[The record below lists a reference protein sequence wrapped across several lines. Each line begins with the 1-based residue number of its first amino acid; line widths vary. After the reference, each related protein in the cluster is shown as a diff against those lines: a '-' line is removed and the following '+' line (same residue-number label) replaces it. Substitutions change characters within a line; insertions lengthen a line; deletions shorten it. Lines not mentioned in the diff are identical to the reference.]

1 MSEEDSNA
9 KIGRRKAPLTEAELT
24 AARLQMI
31 REFVSKKQPAHSTE
45 PDDSETEADSAV
57 APRRMTPAP
66 DAPPVQATASP
77 PPPSSSLPDA
87 EPALTEPELT
97 ESDAADE
104 EALQIPE
111 HDDAEAATAHF
122 TARDDSQTVEEP
134 LPPPRYEQPHE
145 AEATKPDP
153 VKMPDPVALGQAF
166 FNLMEKSQPLIHDFM
181 ERIRLNPPVGS
192 APSPL
197 SLSLNAPWLQMT
209 QQIWANPQKMVDA
222 QLGLWQDYMRLWQN
236 TTKRF
241 LGQPYET
248 IIEPPAN
255 DKRFKDE
262 AWSRNTLFDFIK
274 QSYLLT
280 AQWMQKEAEAVE
292 GMDQPEQRKVEF
304 YIQQFIDALSPT
316 NFLFTNPEVLRLTAE
331 TGGENLVKGL
341 QNLLQDLERGQGQLK
356 ISMSDEKAFT
366 LGDNIAATAGKVVFQ
381 NDLMQLIQYEPLTD
395 SVHSTPLLIIPPW
408 INKYYILDMRE
419 KNSFV
424 RYCLTQGHTVFIV
437 SWVNPDASLGDKDFE
452 NYMLEGPFA
461 ALQEIKRRT
470 GAAATNVLGY
480 CIGGTL
486 LACLL
491 AYLQRRPEQAAK
503 LPLIASATYTVTMID
518 FSEPGELGVFVD
530 EAQLDALEAQMAE
543 KGYLEAGAMARTFN
557 MLRANDLIWSFVVNN
572 YLLGRE
578 PFPFDLLFWNSD
590 ATRMPAAM
598 HKFYLR
604 KMYQQN
610 LLVKP
615 DGITLDGTPIDIRL
629 ITTPSFLLA
638 TREDH
643 IAPWKSAYA
652 ATQLYQGSVKF
663 ILAGSGHI
671 AGVVNPPDAKKYSYW
686 TNDSLP
692 PTPEEWQKTAEQ
704 HPGSWWA
711 AWMEW
716 LKPYQGSDIPARE
729 PVAPILEDAPGS
741 YVRIRS
747 E

>member
-9 KIGRRKAPLTEAELT
+9 KLGRRKAPLTEAELT

-31 REFVSKKQPAHSTE
+31 REFVSKKHPRQTAESEPELGSEPEPAPE
-45 PDDSETEADSAV
+45 PTPHPEQEQTAGTDIRDEPAAESRAAAAAAE
-57 APRRMTPAP
+57 TPAEEESAQP
-66 DAPPVQATASP
+66 LRAAATAETSAP
-77 PPPSSSLPDA
+77 PPPAAEDA
-87 EPALTEPELT
+87 P
-97 ESDAADE
+97 
-104 EALQIPE
+104 
-111 HDDAEAATAHF
+111 
-122 TARDDSQTVEEP
+122 
-134 LPPPRYEQPHE
+134 QPE
-145 AEATKPDP
+145 AETAEKPDS

-181 ERIRLNPPVGS
+181 ERIKLNPPTAGGAS
-192 APSPL
+192 NPL
-197 SLSLNAPWLQMT
+197 NLGLNAPWMQMT

-280 AQWMQKEAEAVE
+280 AQWMQKEVEAVE

-304 YIQQFIDALSPT
+304 YTQQFIDALSPT

-356 ISMSDEKAFT
+356 ISMTDEKAFK
-366 LGDNIAATAGKVVFQ
+366 LGENIAATAGKVVFQ
-381 NDLMQLIQYEPLTD
+381 NELMQLIQYEPLTD
-395 SVHSTPLLIIPPW
+395 KVHSTPLLIIPPW
-408 INKYYILDMRE
+408 INKYYVLDMRE

-424 RYCLTQGHTVFIV
+424 RYCLTQGHTVFII
-437 SWVNPDASLGDKDFE
+437 SWVNPDARLGHKDFE

-503 LPLIASATYTVTMID
+503 LPLIASATYMVTMID

-530 EAQLDALEAQMAE
+530 EAQLETLEAQMAE
-543 KGYLEAGAMARTFN
+543 KGYLDANVMAQTFN

-610 LLVKP
+610 LLVQP
-615 DGITLDGTPIDIRL
+615 DGITLDGTPIDVRL
-629 ITTPSFLLA
+629 ITTPSFMLS

-643 IAPWKSAYA
+643 IAPWKSTYA

-663 ILAGSGHI
+663 VLAGSGHI
-671 AGVVNPPDAKKYSYW
+671 AGVVNPPANNKYGYW

-692 PTPEEWQKTAEQ
+692 PAPDDWLKTAEQ
-704 HPGSWWA
+704 HTGSWWT

-716 LKPYQGSDIPARE
+716 LKPYQGSAIPARE
-729 PVAPILEDAPGS
+729 PAEPILEDAPGS
-741 YVRIRS
+741 YVQVRS